1 MRLRFRG
8 TAYLLI
14 AAATWHALPP
24 SPTTEAAPP
33 PGDGLLH
40 SPQCR
45 DGHCAPHCP
54 VRPSHFGYYPTRWR
68 RWPRPLGTAN
78 AVEPASA
85 IPAGPPRS
93 VVPGIDDESPQR
105 PNTDAPRKPDEPQ
118 KPDASPDKE
127 NLPEQPL
134 PEPDAARLER
144 LSREAQAAST
154 GGPGVQG
161 RFTGRLIAAILA
173 EHDPQGRCHIV
184 RLASGFD
191 TPAASAICVGALQDP
206 DSRVRMTACQVCG
219 ARADAQAIAAL
230 ARCLE
235 TDRDPAVRRLACAML
250 VGRREQEA
258 LAALR
263 RAVDDADPEVRAQ
276 AAPAI
281 AAKPASTPSLWPF
294 PSWVKKPQAD
304 PPAATPSARR
314 F

>member
-1 MRLRFRG
+1 MRSRFRG

-14 AAATWHALPP
+14 AATTWHAQPP
-24 SPTTEAAPP
+24 WSAIMAAPP
-33 PGDGLLH
+33 QGAGLLH

-54 VRPSHFGYYPTRWR
+54 VRPSHFGYYPTQWR
-68 RWPRPLGTAN
+68 RWPGQVGTAG
-78 AVEPASA
+78 AVDPAAATPVS
-85 IPAGPPRS
+85 PPRS
-93 VVPGIDDESPQR
+93 VVPGLEDESPTR
-105 PNTDAPRKPDEPQ
+105 PNPDASR

-127 NLPEQPL
+127 NLPEEPL

-144 LSREAQAAST
+144 LSREAQAAAA
-154 GGPGVQG
+154 GGPGVQS
-161 RFTGRLIAAILA
+161 RFTESLVAAILA
-173 EHDPQGRCHIV
+173 EHDPTGRCHIV
-184 RLASGFD
+184 RLASGFG

-235 TDRDPAVRRLACAML
+235 TDGDPAVRRLACALL
-250 VGRREQEA
+250 VGRREEEA

-263 RAVDDADPEVRAQ
+263 RAVDDADPEVRAL
-276 AAPAI
+276 AIPAT

-294 PSWVKKPQAD
+294 PSWAKKPQAD
-304 PPAATPSARR
+304 PAAAVPSQRR